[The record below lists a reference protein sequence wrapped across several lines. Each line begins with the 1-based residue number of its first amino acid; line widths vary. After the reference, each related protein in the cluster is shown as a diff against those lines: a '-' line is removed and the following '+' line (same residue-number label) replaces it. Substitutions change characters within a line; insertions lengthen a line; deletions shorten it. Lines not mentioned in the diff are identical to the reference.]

1 VAGPEEDQV
10 LVDQGTVLARPRT
23 ALAACAGP
31 CIRHEPSRVVLLD
44 LADVPALA
52 PHGLALV
59 PGLGLARPAPVWAA
73 QVA

>member
-23 ALAACAGP
+23 VLVVRAGP
-31 CIRHEPSRVVLLD
+31 CIRHGRSPVALLD
-44 LADVPALA
+44 PADVPALA

-59 PGLGLARPAPVWAA
+59 PGLGLGRLAPVWAV